1 MRAALDIERSRSTAL
16 EQRIAQVEE
25 EAASVRAQ
33 LAETLKLVEL
43 QQADLDRYKKAYEA
57 AQPNHPERVPREQ
70 LQLAFER
77 VLEWLADAEAA
88 NDARTDREAAT
99 DALVG
104 VEQPATG
111 EGGDAACAAP
121 PEGRE
126 PKRRPGHGRRRLD
139 LTRLPVE
146 RIVIDPPEVTAA
158 GGEGFRHMGDETS
171 ERVARRSAG
180 YLRLRIVRRKFARM
194 EPEEGKKDAVETS
207 ASVASPG
214 TTEPAA
220 VLVAPLPESVWPKV
234 MADPSAIADVIVSKY
249 SDCLPLNRQETISAR
264 EGFVVPRST
273 QSGWLKAALPVCA
286 PVVEAMFAEARRD
299 AFCIA
304 TDSTSVSVRAKGKR
318 ECESWHVFVFA
329 ADRDHV
335 VFRYSQRNT
344 SAAVADMLHG
354 FCGHLLADAA
364 ATYDALFRA
373 GDVVEVA
380 CWMHQR
386 RYVYRALET
395 DRDRALEGLAIIGK
409 LFEIDRSCRALGLDV
424 EAFGVARAQQAR
436 PMVELFDRWVARH
449 RGAVDPRGPLDKAI
463 GYYGNQREALHR
475 FLEDGR
481 LRLDNGVSERAL
493 RNVVLGEQNWTFF
506 ANETGLRWYTTYRS
520 LIASCLLH
528 RINPELY
535 MEELLRLAPHW
546 PRPRVLELAP
556 KYYLQTRERLDDRH
570 RAIITRPWEAAP
582 ASAAD
587 MLVAPARDAP
597 EPGAA
602 APDAAGTAA

>member
-1 MRAALDIERSRSTAL
+1 MRGALDVERSRSAAL
-16 EQRIAQVEE
+16 EQRVAQVEDE
-25 EAASVRAQ
+25 SASLRAQ

-88 NDARTDREAAT
+88 NDARTDGDAAA
-99 DALVG
+99 DALAG
-104 VEQPATG
+104 VQQPAGG
-111 EGGDAACAAP
+111 EGGDAPCAAP
-121 PEGRE
+121 PEHRE
-126 PKRRPGHGRRRLD
+126 PKRRRGHGRRRLD

-158 GGEGFRHMGDETS
+158 GGEGFRYMGDETS
-171 ERVARRSAG
+171 ERVARRRAG

-194 EPEEGKKDAVETS
+194 EPEEGKKAAVETAAAAAHAASS
-207 ASVASPG
+207 AI
-214 TTEPAA
+214 TEPAA
-220 VLVAPLPESVWPKV
+220 VLVAPLPDSVWPKV

-264 EGFVVPRST
+264 EGFAVPRST

-286 PVVEAMFAEARRD
+286 PVVEAMFAEGRRE

-318 ECESWHVFVFA
+318 ECESWHVFVFT

-344 SAAVADMLHG
+344 SVAVSEMLQG
-354 FCGHLLADAA
+354 FRGHLLADAA
-364 ATYDALFRA
+364 ATYDAVFRA

-409 LFEIDRSCRALGLDV
+409 LFEIDRSCRALGLDL
-424 EAFGVARAQQAR
+424 EAFGAARAQQAR
-436 PMVELFDRWVARH
+436 PMLELFDRWVARH

-463 GYYGNQREALHR
+463 GYYDNQRAALHR

-493 RNVVLGEQNWTFF
+493 RNVVLGEHNWTFF

-520 LIASCLLH
+520 LIASCILH

-546 PRPRVLELAP
+546 PKPRVLELAP
-556 KYYLQTRERLDDRH
+556 KYYLHTREHLDERH
-570 RAIITRPWEAAP
+570 RAIITRPWESTPAP
-582 ASAAD
+582 AAD
-587 MLVAPARDAP
+587 LLVAPAGDAP
-597 EPGAA
+597 DQATPA
-602 APDAAGTAA
+602 